1 MAKKNKYEGLSEAE
15 IIDLKHQEKKK
26 RAAVF
31 DKITTGILIFLM
43 SSPVLILGYIF
54 LWFVL
59 NLSK

>member
-1 MAKKNKYEGLSEAE
+1 MAKKNKYEGLTEEE
-15 IIDLKHQEKKK
+15 IIEIKHQKKKK

-43 SSPVLILGYIF
+43 ASPILILGYIF

-59 NLSK
+59 NLQQ